1 MSSTMTRVAA
11 AFEDDDQEEEEEEMP
26 PEAKMRMK
34 NIGRQVDTPTSA
46 GPNSFGKSR
55 IGFCDSKKVYEKKM
69 KETEKELLAKEEGG
83 AKKKSS

>member
-1 MSSTMTRVAA
+1 LELHSLENNFCR
-11 AFEDDDQEEEEEEMP
+11 
-26 PEAKMRMK
+26 
-34 NIGRQVDTPTSA
+34 DTPTSA

-83 AKKKSS
+83 DKKKSS